1 MEKLDLKYRKILYH
15 LEYDARQ
22 SFRTIAKKVELT
34 KDVVITRVNKLKE
47 SGIIFNFYTVIDI
60 NKLGYNIYRFYLKY
74 QYITPEIEK
83 EIIDYFVKSKLS
95 IAIAKVEGSW
105 DLIVLF
111 SVKNLSEMYDFWEKT
126 LAKYRDYFAAQAF
139 AVYFKEHLYNYSF
152 LIDENISERSDT
164 SKVEIF
170 GGRKKVEI
178 DNLDLQILK
187 LIVTNA
193 RMSTIEVAKALN
205 STVSVIHYRIKKL
218 IESDI
223 IQGYRTSIDLSRF
236 GYKLFK
242 VDILLKDA
250 KYKNQI
256 IKYIEKIPY
265 LRGRDATL
273 GYTDLEF
280 TFYLKNINQLQQ
292 IMGDIATKFPNV
304 IRNYQYSS
312 DIKVYKYCY
321 MPEE

>member
-1 MEKLDLKYRKILYH
+1 M
-15 LEYDARQ
+15 
-22 SFRTIAKKVELT
+22 F
-34 KDVVITRVNKLKE
+34 
-47 SGIIFNFYTVIDI
+47 
-60 NKLGYNIYRFYLKY
+60 YNIYRFYLKY

-83 EIIDYFVKSKLS
+83 EIIDFFVKSKLS
-95 IAIAKVEGSW
+95 IVVAKVEGSW

-111 SVKNLSEMYDFWEKT
+111 SVKNFPKIYDFWEKI
-126 LAKYRDYFAAQAF
+126 LAKYRDYFADQAF
-139 AVYFKEHLYNYSF
+139 SVYFKEYLYKYSF
-152 LIDENISERSDT
+152 LLDEKISERSDIT
-164 SKVEIF
+164 KVEIF
-170 GGRKKVEI
+170 GGRKKVAI
-178 DNLDLQILK
+178 DNLDFQILK

-193 RMSTIEVAKALN
+193 KMSTVEIAKALN
-205 STVSVIHYRIKKL
+205 STVTVIHYRIKKL
-218 IESDI
+218 IGSGV
-223 IQGYRTSIDLSRF
+223 IQGYRTTIDLSRF
-236 GYKLFK
+236 GHKLFK

-256 IKYIEKIPY
+256 IKYIENMPY

-273 GYTDLEF
+273 GYVDLEF

-292 IMGDIATKFPNV
+292 IIGDIATKFPNV